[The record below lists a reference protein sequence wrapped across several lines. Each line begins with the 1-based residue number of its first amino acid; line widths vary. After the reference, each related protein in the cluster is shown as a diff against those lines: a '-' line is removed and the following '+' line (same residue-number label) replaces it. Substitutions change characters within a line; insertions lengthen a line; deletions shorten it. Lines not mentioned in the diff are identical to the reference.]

1 MNYKKQKSRTI
12 EKVCIQSKMYFQTQ
26 IGDFKY
32 CSIAMRKGKIDCPYL
47 GKKDDNGLYLCKNLL
62 EKEKSFN

>member
-1 MNYKKQKSRTI
+1 
-12 EKVCIQSKMYFQTQ
+12 MYFQTQ